1 MTEKT
6 IKAIPDSELQK
17 IILTHPDTLTKAKSL
32 QILCERKKITTQQ
45 LKQKLKQ
52 PKHKQTQTKTKKE
65 AAHG

>member
-6 IKAIPDSELQK
+6 IKAIPDTELQK

-52 PKHKQTQTKTKKE
+52 PKHK
-65 AAHG
+65 